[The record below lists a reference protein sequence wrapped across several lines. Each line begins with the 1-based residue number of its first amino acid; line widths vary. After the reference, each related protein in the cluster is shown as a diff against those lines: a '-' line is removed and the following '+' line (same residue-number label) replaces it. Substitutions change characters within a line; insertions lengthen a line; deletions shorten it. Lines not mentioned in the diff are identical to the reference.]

1 MRDPGLLVML
11 LATGA
16 GLVLGPQRW
25 KATLAGASASIL
37 AMLATLAFVVALPAD
52 IVWSVA
58 WAVVAAMAIATWLPR
73 LGAALPVALAC
84 SAGAVGGGLSATV
97 PNQLLFVAILALS
110 TVMTAGGAR
119 RDWALAPKVV
129 AGWLLAIAALNATLT
144 VLPVTP
150 GYLPDHM
157 E

>member
-1 MRDPGLLVML
+1 MRDPGLLVIL

-25 KATLAGASASIL
+25 KATLAGASGSIL
-37 AMLATLAFVVALPAD
+37 AMLATSAFAIGPPAD
-52 IVWSVA
+52 IVWSAA
-58 WAVVAAMAIATWLPR
+58 WAVVAAMAMATWLPR
-73 LGAALPVALAC
+73 LGAALPVVLAC
-84 SAGAVGGGLSATV
+84 AAGAVGGGLSAAV
-97 PNQLLFVAILALS
+97 SNLLLFLAILALS
-110 TVMTAGGAR
+110 TVMTAGVAGR
-119 RDWALAPKVV
+119 GWALAPKVV
-129 AGWLLAIAALNATLT
+129 AGWLLAVAALNATLA